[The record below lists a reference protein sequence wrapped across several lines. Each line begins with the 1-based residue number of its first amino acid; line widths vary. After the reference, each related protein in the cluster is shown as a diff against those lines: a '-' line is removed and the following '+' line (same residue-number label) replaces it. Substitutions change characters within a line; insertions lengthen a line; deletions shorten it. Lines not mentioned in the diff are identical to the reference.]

1 MSSIKQI
8 GNTIPRLCRK
18 MTWLKLILAT
28 FSHEMRHT
36 GVESLV
42 RAYTIYLFCSALVP
56 QVNLCFRFTVFWVC
70 VCFPVTPFVI
80 LKATRSYNTVFVSD
94 DDYIKVHSNF
104 TARNIIVDHQV
115 GVNDILKLT
124 YFTPYCRIY
133 CWDDFLAFVMLS
145 QLLRTKFVPQ
155 GHCYRVLKVS
165 HWKVPFFLVLTFVH
179 GV

>member
-36 GVESLV
+36 DVESLV
-42 RAYTIYLFCSALVP
+42 RAYTIYLFCSAQVP
-56 QVNLCFRFTVFWVC
+56 QVNLCFRFTVFLVC
-70 VCFPVTPFVI
+70 ACFPVTPFVI

-115 GVNDILKLT
+115 GVNDILKLILYTLLSYILVRWFSCVCDVKPTST
-124 YFTPYCRIY
+124 YQVCSPET
-133 CWDDFLAFVMLS
+133 LLS
-145 QLLRTKFVPQ
+145 CPKGFSLEGSIFSV
-155 GHCYRVLKVS
+155 
-165 HWKVPFFLVLTFVH
+165 FTFVH